1 MITYR
6 INVVLEESTT
16 VTFIAYHAPVPVNV
30 HGATFF
36 LVPVPARGLYPVGI
50 PDPAKRSFR
59 THHRF
64 VYHRF
69 VYQKTSKLT
78 RKRKMKHSKLIDHN
92 RSRTIV
98 TKASSGS
105 NVSQR
110 MCLFEL
116 VMEDKTCT
124 VYSLRFGKRSHFG
137 QGLSQTLRI

>member
-92 RSRTIV
+92 RSRSIV

-110 MCLFEL
+110 MCPF
-116 VMEDKTCT
+116 
-124 VYSLRFGKRSHFG
+124 
-137 QGLSQTLRI
+137 